1 MSSIAERTLGS
12 EVAHE
17 LETGRP
23 YETDVVRP
31 PKYPRKP
38 KGITGRSIAILVF
51 LTICALFFCVPLY
64 VIVTTS
70 FKTMDQIRQ
79 GDIFSLPMPF
89 TWDAW
94 WSAWDTACSGINCSG
109 LKVGFWNS
117 MAILFPSLIMSI
129 ALSSVTGY
137 ALALWNVKWAGP
149 FLFVLFICAF
159 VPFQIIMIPLII
171 LTGKGVPLD
180 LFGQKFFLGLGVY
193 GTVWGIA
200 VVHAILSMPFL
211 TLVFRNY
218 YKGIPQEIM
227 SAAMMDSG
235 SFWRV
240 FFEIILPM
248 SGNIMIVVLI
258 LQITGIWNDFLL
270 GLTFGGLGTQPMS
283 VVLANV
289 VITTTGEAAYNENM
303 AAALLTAIPPLVI
316 YFVLGKFFVQGITSG
331 AIKG

>member
-1 MSSIAERTLGS
+1 MSLTIAEAPVERAPLF
-12 EVAHE
+12 
-17 LETGRP
+17 
-23 YETDVVRP
+23 
-31 PKYPRKP
+31 PRKK
-38 KGITGRSIAILVF
+38 KGITPRSIAILVF
-51 LTICALFFCVPLY
+51 LAICAAFFCVPLY

-79 GDIFSLPMPF
+79 GDIFSLPLPLTF
-89 TWDAW
+89 DAW
-94 WSAWDTACSGINCSG
+94 WNAWDSACSGIRCDG

-117 MAILFPSLIMSI
+117 MAILFPSLALSL

-137 ALALWNVKWAGP
+137 ALALWNVKWANA
-149 FLFVLFICAF
+149 FLFVLFMCAF

-171 LTGKGVPLD
+171 LSS
-180 LFGQKFFLGLGVY
+180 GLKVY

-200 VVHAILSMPFL
+200 IVHAVLSMPIL
-211 TLVFRNY
+211 TLIFRNY
-218 YKGIPQEIM
+218 YKGIPHEIM

-235 SFWRV
+235 SFWRIFV
-240 FFEIILPM
+240 EIILPM
-248 SGNIMIVVLI
+248 SANILIVVLI
-258 LQITGIWNDFLL
+258 LQITSIWNDFLI

-303 AAALLTAIPPLVI
+303 AAALLTAIPPLLI
-316 YFVLGKFFVQGITSG
+316 YFVLGRFFVQGITAG